1 MFGQKIGSST
11 PAYPARIKETK
22 QNKPNNDYEKNLNV

>member
-22 QNKPNNDYEKNLNV
+22 QNKPNNEKNLNV